1 MSLEKIVNAVTGLL
15 EKARTPIVP
24 IPAIILAC
32 SLFKR
37 PGASAMATAAN
48 IIKRQSEFGAPTGVM
63 PDGSP
68 NMINSLIYL
77 IVSEVYRE
85 LAENGVVE
93 VAIPANISTLK
104 EEPLSFTLKNESNRS
119 LNDFFSFIS
128 FSFLIF
134 ELRHYYTPF
143 NHVLQD
149 IIKKS

>member
-37 PGASAMATAAN
+37 PGASAMTTAAN
-48 IIKRQSEFGAPTGVM
+48 VIKRQSEFGAPTGVM

-77 IVSEVYRE
+77 IVSEIYRE
-85 LAENGVVE
+85 LSENGVVE
-93 VAIPANISTLK
+93 VAIPANSLVITGSGANAGGPVVITGTNTTPSKGWGTLRCNK
-104 EEPLSFTLKNESNRS
+104 
-119 LNDFFSFIS
+119 
-128 FSFLIF
+128 
-134 ELRHYYTPF
+134 
-143 NHVLQD
+143 
-149 IIKKS
+149 

>member
-48 IIKRQSEFGAPTGVM
+48 VIKRQSEFGAPTGVM

-77 IVSEVYRE
+77 IVSEIYRE
-85 LAENGVVE
+85 LSENGVVE
-93 VAIPANISTLK
+93 VAIPANSLVITGSGANAGGPVVITGTNTIPSKGWGTLRCNK
-104 EEPLSFTLKNESNRS
+104 
-119 LNDFFSFIS
+119 
-128 FSFLIF
+128 
-134 ELRHYYTPF
+134 
-143 NHVLQD
+143 
-149 IIKKS
+149 